1 MGPRNGASVTTPVS
15 RRPNG
20 WTPTVANLVVL
31 IALEIAAYC
40 ALRWAFRTAHG
51 G

>member
-1 MGPRNGASVTTPVS
+1 MAGPKGAESAPRFASTTWS
-15 RRPNG
+15 
-20 WTPTVANLVVL
+20 PTVANLAVVL
-31 IALEIAAYC
+31 VLEIAAYC